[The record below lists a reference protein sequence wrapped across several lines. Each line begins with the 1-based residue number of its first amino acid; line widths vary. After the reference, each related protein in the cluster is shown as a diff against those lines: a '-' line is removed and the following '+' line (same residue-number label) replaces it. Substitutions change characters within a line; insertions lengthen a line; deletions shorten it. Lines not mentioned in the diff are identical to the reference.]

1 MDALTQFIDH
11 MAKHGCQPS
20 RSIDIK
26 PIGKIIRFHINGD
39 KQGSRNGRCAL
50 WIEPDGFGS
59 GWFMN
64 MKEGQKYTWHSKA
77 SRKFTDE
84 ERREWAKKREADKQ
98 KRDEEQD
105 LEWKAAAEKASY
117 IWSKA
122 VKGRHGYL
130 ERKKISGAGTRVYKG
145 ALVVPAYKSGK
156 LTSLQFIAENGEKR
170 FLTGG
175 DIQGAYG
182 SIGKDLSTIYICEGY
197 ATAASVHEATGKASV
212 WAFNAGNL
220 LDVCKTVR
228 RRYPD
233 AEIVVCCD
241 NDQWTEIGGKLVNV
255 GIVKGKEA
263 ARSAQGRAVWH
274 DFPNDDEQKR
284 TDFNDLHVTE
294 GVEAVKNSLSRCD
307 RDEEGQG
314 ASPYS
319 YDGLAATENDP
330 LVPPSYFNDIPL
342 PEPEYHS
349 RELEAVD
356 DWKSLVICDAKGNP
370 IKTSLKNNILYL
382 QHLPKYKG
390 IFRYNEFSHEIMVTR
405 CPVWENEDTFR
416 VHTLNDVDISE
427 TASNLE
433 SVGMSPDRTRIH
445 NAIEVVAN
453 KNSFHPAK
461 DYFNALE
468 WDGVK
473 RLDKWLSYYLGAED
487 DEPDYLAFIGK
498 KWLTAAVR
506 RVFMPGCKFDHVL
519 VMEGKQGKGKST
531 ALKVLATFG
540 TDIEM
545 SYFTDAI
552 TIADIQTKDTIQK
565 IQGSIIVEL
574 AELAG
579 FNKKDDEEIKRWI
592 TLQHDDVR
600 LPYARTTTR
609 FNRQFVLSATTNSYD
624 YLKDPTGNRRYW
636 PVKTENIDLEALKAD
651 RQQLWAEAVT
661 LFKSGLYVGPTDEE
675 MMMAVV
681 AQARRRSIDAWE
693 EDVKR
698 AIDNLGLKPD
708 LKTEDIMREMGLSL
722 RDRDYKAQ
730 RRIASIM
737 QGIGYESQPRRF
749 GNVVHRVWVK
759 L

>member
-50 WIEPDGFGS
+50 WVEPDGFGS

-84 ERREWAKKREADKQ
+84 ERREWAKKREAEKQ
-98 KRDEEQD
+98 KRGEEQA
-105 LEWKAAAEKASY
+105 LEWKAAAEKATY
-117 IWSKA
+117 IWGKA

-220 LDVCKTVR
+220 LDVAKTVR
-228 RRYPD
+228 KRYAD
-233 AEIVVCCD
+233 AYIVVCCD
-241 NDQWTEIGGKLVNV
+241 NDRWTVIKGELVNV
-255 GIVKGKEA
+255 GLIKGKEA
-263 ARSAQGRAVWH
+263 AKAIQGRAVWP

-284 TDFNDLHVTE
+284 TDYNDLYVTE
-294 GVEAVKNSLSRCD
+294 GAEAVRNSLSQRD
-307 RDEEGQG
+307 RDEQGQG
-314 ASPYS
+314 ESPYS

>member
-11 MAKHGCQPS
+11 MAKHGCPPS

-84 ERREWAKKREADKQ
+84 ERREWAKKREAEKQ
-98 KRDEEQD
+98 KRDEEQAI
-105 LEWKAAAEKASY
+105 EWKAAAEKATY

-197 ATAASVHEATGKASV
+197 ATAASVHESTGKASV

-220 LDVCKTVR
+220 LDVAKTVR
-228 RRYPD
+228 KRYTD
-233 AEIVVCCD
+233 AEIAVCCD
-241 NDQWTEIGGKLVNV
+241 NDQWTLIKDELVNV
-255 GIVKGKEA
+255 GLIKGKEA
-263 ARSAQGRAVWH
+263 AKAIQGRAVWP

-284 TDFNDLHVTE
+284 TDYNDLYVTE
-294 GVEAVKNSLSRCD
+294 GAEAVRNSLSQRD
-307 RDEEGQG
+307 RDEQDQG

-461 DYFNALE
+461 DYFNTLE